1 MFIAWMM
8 SAPSHREQQAEAP
21 AEQRGAADHHGK
33 DRIQFEPQAGIVGV
47 RAHDVGGRNDAGER
61 RAQAAPGV
69 DREDHGARS
78 DAGKFAGARIA
89 AGCLDQKPERRAAHD
104 RAGKDKHAG
113 DDDHG
118 NRQAKHAAIAEPDQI
133 RRREGDDASL
143 GDELGNAP
151 ARDHQ
156 DQGGDDR
163 LDAEDGDEEAVPQA
177 AQKARAERGGEH
189 QRQAMAI
196 GKARRDGARDRHH
209 RADREID
216 AAGGDHQHHAER
228 QQRHRRAAVED
239 VDEAA
244 EQAAVLQ
251 AQVEELRRDRAVDQ
265 EDDDERYDLG
275 KAAARQT

>member
-1 MFIAWMM
+1 MT
-8 SAPSHREQQAEAP
+8 
-21 AEQRGAADHHGK
+21 
-33 DRIQFEPQAGIVGV
+33 
-47 RAHDVGGRNDAGER
+47 
-61 RAQAAPGV
+61 
-69 DREDHGARS
+69 
-78 DAGKFAGARIA
+78 
-89 AGCLDQKPERRAAHD
+89 
-104 RAGKDKHAG
+104 
-113 DDDHG
+113 HG

-133 RRREGDDASL
+133 RRREGNDASF
-143 GDELGNAP
+143 GDELGDAP

-163 LDAEDGDEEAVPQA
+163 LNAETATRMPFHRPHS
-177 AQKARAERGGEH
+177 KARAERCGEH

-228 QQRHRRAAVED
+228 QQRHRRAAIED

-265 EDDDERYDLG
+265 ENDDERYDLG
-275 KAAARQT
+275 KAAAWQT